1 MMSFTKES
9 TKLKFGKVI
18 VSLNTNMKI
27 LNLISNLNSQL
38 NMAKMELIDFFN
50 YTYGTQESSQ
60 K

>member
-9 TKLKFGKVI
+9 IKLKFGKVI